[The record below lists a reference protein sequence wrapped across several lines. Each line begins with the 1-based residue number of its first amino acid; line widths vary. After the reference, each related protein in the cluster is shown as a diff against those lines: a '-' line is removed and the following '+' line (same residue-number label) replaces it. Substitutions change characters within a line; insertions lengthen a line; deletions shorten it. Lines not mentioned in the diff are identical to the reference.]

1 VWQTNDLTKRLGIR
15 YPLLQAPMA
24 IVTTPAL
31 AAAVAESGGLGALGC
46 AVLSGD
52 QVREQVAAFRQM
64 TSRRFPIHLNFFV
77 HKRPKRNPGK
87 EQSVSR
93 NVPDGLP
100 LWAGQ
105 AAPLVREGMAADI
118 VNRLVRETE
127 EALRRVS

>member
-1 VWQTNDLTKRLGIR
+1 
-15 YPLLQAPMA
+15 MA

-31 AAAVAESGGLGALGC
+31 AAAVAEAGGLGALGC

-87 EQSVSR
+87 EQRVSR

-100 LWAGQ
+100 MGAVQ
-105 AAPLVREGMAADI
+105 AEPLGRERMAEDI
-118 VNRLVRETE
+118 VNSV
-127 EALRRVS
+127 V